1 MKVNIKLQ
9 QELKELGDLIQLR
22 DSLLGQLKNVNQHID
37 ISVQDIVSGRWHNE
51 VVEEERIEF

>member
-1 MKVNIKLQ
+1 MKLNVRLQ

-37 ISVQDIVSGRWHNE
+37 ISVQDIVSGRWHNV

>member
-1 MKVNIKLQ
+1 MTLNIKLQ

-22 DSLLGQLKNVNQHID
+22 DSLVGQLKNVNQHID
-37 ISVQDIVSGRWHNE
+37 ISVQDIVSGKWHNA